1 MRERGSTL
9 ILTLVVLAGLVAL
22 IATVASSQQMAIR
35 AEINR
40 EERSRAARAAE
51 SGVQRAITTL
61 ATIASPSQS
70 GQTSTTTGSGNST
83 VSTNLQDDWATLG
96 TNGDVKFIVGSSSF
110 RLQIVDGSSF
120 VNINSATQAQLE
132 ALPFTTDEVSAILD
146 YRSTGNTARPDG
158 AKDDYYNNLQQPY
171 NTKEAPFETLDEL
184 LQVKGITAKLLFQ
197 PRTDVQSNNPAPVDA
212 NGNQLPL
219 SAVLTAVSYAPQI
232 NTQGNQK
239 YNVNTAGAAATKIGR
254 LRGFGISAALA
265 NVIANNANWTSIGQI
280 CGQNGATR
288 NDLTAILDNLAVG
301 TQAQLTGRININ
313 TASQSVLQTIPGIT
327 SAIAQSI
334 VQQQSTGF
342 TSLGQIATIS
352 GVDGNVLRQ
361 AADFLT
367 ANSQTFVIRV
377 IGTAGSTSIPFEAI
391 VNVVNGVP
399 KIIQM
404 QEQPFND
411 MIARWNWNADT
422 NTETVLKENK

>member
-70 GQTSTTTGSGNST
+70 GQTTTTTGGANST

-197 PRTDVQSNNPAPVDA
+197 PRTDVQSSNPAPVDA
-212 NGNQLPL
+212 NGTQLPL

-232 NTQGNQK
+232 DTQGNQK
-239 YNVNTAGAAATKIGR
+239 INVNSANQANRIRGLRISQPVRTLITARTNWT
-254 LRGFGISAALA
+254 GISEICALPGVTA
-265 NVIANNANWTSIGQI
+265 
-280 CGQNGATR
+280 
-288 NDLTAILDNLAVG
+288 NDLTTILDSLVVG
-301 TQAQLTGRININ
+301 NQTQVTGRININ

-342 TSLGQIATIS
+342 TSLGQLATIS
-352 GVDGNVLRQ
+352 GINGNVLRQ

-411 MIARWNWNADT
+411 MIARWNWNTDT